1 MAAATGERDHHVHF
15 LLQWTVGGM
24 AWPFDLWF
32 GTVGLA
38 AFTSLLISF
47 LVVPPSVPIGAWAPP
62 PAGNA

>member
-1 MAAATGERDHHVHF
+1 VGAAADVSEEEAVEVAIESDEV
-15 LLQWTVGGM
+15 L
-24 AWPFDLWF
+24 LWF

-62 PAGNA
+62 PANA